1 MANAEQIV
9 TAFRDVAATKN
20 LSDEEMTD
28 LVKEGILAGL
38 ARIYGTTVQAEIE
51 IDDMTG
57 EFDIVVLRRVVAEV
71 EDPASEILLEE
82 ARWDD
87 ETFEV
92 GDVMEV
98 PVDFR
103 DFGRNAVM
111 AVKQRIVQIV
121 RDNERDRIRDEF
133 SDEVTELLSGEVQQT
148 ERGKLVV
155 MLNRSR
161 EAEAIIPWKE
171 QNPRERF
178 RQGDP
183 IRAVLKKVEETPKGP
198 RLILS
203 RADALF
209 VAALFKLEVPEI
221 FQGIVEIREISREVG
236 GRTKIAVYSRDE
248 SIDPVGACVG
258 LKGSRVQA
266 VVSELGGERIDIVPW
281 HPDTD
286 VFARRALAPA
296 RVSKVISDTERQVIT
311 AIVDEDQLSLAIGRN
326 GQNVRLASQL
336 IGWQIDLYGS
346 REWVEKGTDM
356 SVLSVSTEDQY
367 ETSDFPLSELDL
379 QRSTLS
385 VLSAAGYETF
395 LQIID
400 LERRDFL
407 GIEGLGEPDTDR
419 ILKLIETLTVV
430 EEGEAGNGGRE
441 GTQSEDS
448 EEGTQSEDSEEGTQ
462 SEDSEEVQ
470 GNANAVV
477 DEVGEQASG
486 SEESND

>member
-1 MANAEQIV
+1 
-9 TAFRDVAATKN
+9 
-20 LSDEEMTD
+20 
-28 LVKEGILAGL
+28 
-38 ARIYGTTVQAEIE
+38 
-51 IDDMTG
+51 
-57 EFDIVVLRRVVAEV
+57 
-71 EDPASEILLEE
+71 
-82 ARWDD
+82 
-87 ETFEV
+87 
-92 GDVMEV
+92 
-98 PVDFR
+98 
-103 DFGRNAVM
+103 
-111 AVKQRIVQIV
+111 
-121 RDNERDRIRDEF
+121 
-133 SDEVTELLSGEVQQT
+133 
-148 ERGKLVV
+148 
-155 MLNRSR
+155 
-161 EAEAIIPWKE
+161 
-171 QNPRERF
+171 
-178 RQGDP
+178 
-183 IRAVLKKVEETPKGP
+183 
-198 RLILS
+198 
-203 RADALF
+203 
-209 VAALFKLEVPEI
+209 
-221 FQGIVEIREISREVG
+221 
-236 GRTKIAVYSRDE
+236 
-248 SIDPVGACVG
+248 
-258 LKGSRVQA
+258 

-346 REWVEKGTDM
+346 REWVEKGADM

-407 GIEGLGEPDTDR
+407 GMEGLGEEDTDR
-419 ILKLIETLTVV
+419 ILKLIEALTVV
-430 EEGEAGNGGRE
+430 EGEAGNVDGE
-441 GTQSEDS
+441 GTQTEDS
-448 EEGTQSEDSEEGTQ
+448 GEGTQT
-462 SEDSEEVQ
+462 EDSEEVQ